1 MENIIYKFFEFG
13 YALIFGFLGL
23 TTFFLY
29 IPNQE
34 KGIELYK
41 KARRTLGT
49 GLIILSIYCII
60 RIFMPLHRDDYEA
73 FWLLV
78 TFTLIHSWMSYA
90 TLLFLLE
97 TPRYLTKN
105 FLIDGII
112 PISLMLILGV
122 IGIYVPGI
130 QKVLIVVFGVIF
142 SAKCLW
148 MCYACRREYKKC
160 KKELANYYDDVPD
173 IKWIGTLMIIGLFI
187 SISTVV
193 AFYVKSIHMLYY
205 LSMPIVYAYFVFR
218 IINFAPKKIDIIRQQ
233 NINALA
239 KPAEAKKEKSKDLQD
254 KIGPQVEEWIK
265 AKKFCRADL
274 TIKDVA
280 MEIGTNHNYLS
291 QYLNNI
297 VGTTFQVWLNTLRI
311 EESKILLTDGVKRPI
326 EEIGSMVGIPQG
338 YNFSR
343 WFKIVTDTT
352 PYQFRKNCLK

>member
-29 IPNQE
+29 IPTQE

-41 KARRTLGT
+41 KARRTLGI
-49 GLIILSIYCII
+49 GLTILSIYCII
-60 RIFMPLHRDDYEA
+60 RIFTPLHRDDYEA

-122 IGIYVPGI
+122 IGIYVPSI
-130 QKVLIVVFGVIF
+130 QQTLIVVFGVVF

-148 MCYACRREYKKC
+148 MCYVCRREYKKC
-160 KKELANYYDDVPD
+160 KKELANYYDELPD
-173 IKWIGTLMIIGLFI
+173 ISWIGRLMIIGLCV
-187 SISTVV
+187 SVSTVI
-193 AFYVKSIHMLYY
+193 AFYVPSIHLIYY

-233 NINALA
+233 NINALT
-239 KPAEAKKEKSKDLQD
+239 KPAKAKKEKSKDLQD

-265 AKKFCRADL
+265 DKKFCRADL

-280 MEIGTNHNYLS
+280 TEIGTNHNYLS

-297 VGTTFQVWLNTLRI
+297 MGTTFQVWLNTLRI
-311 EESKILLTDGVKRPI
+311 EESKLLLTDGVKRPI
-326 EEIGSMVGIPQG
+326 EEIGNLVGIPQG

-352 PYQFRKNCLK
+352 PYQYRKANLK

>member
-1 MENIIYKFFEFG
+1 MEHLIYKFFEFG
-13 YALIFGFLGL
+13 YTLIFGFLGL

-29 IPNQE
+29 IPTQE

-41 KARRTLGT
+41 KARKTLGI

-60 RIFMPLHRDDYEA
+60 RIFTPLHRDDYEA

-78 TFTLIHSWMSYA
+78 TFTLIHSWLSYS

-97 TPRYLTKN
+97 TPRYMTKN

-112 PISLMLILGV
+112 PISLMLILGAV
-122 IGIYVPGI
+122 GMFIPSI
-130 QKVLIVVFGVIF
+130 QQILIVVFGVVF

-148 MCYACRREYKKC
+148 MCYVCRREYRKC
-160 KKELANYYDDVPD
+160 KKELANYYDEVPD
-173 IKWIGTLMIIGLFI
+173 IRWIGRLMVIGLFI

-193 AFYVKSIHMLYY
+193 AFYVHSIHLIYY
-205 LSMPIVYAYFVFR
+205 LSIPIVYAFFVFR

-233 NINALA
+233 NINALSRQ
-239 KPAEAKKEKSKDLQD
+239 AESKKEKSKDLQD
-254 KIGPQVEEWIK
+254 KIGPLVEEWIN
-265 AKKFCRADL
+265 AEKFCRTDL

-297 VGTTFQVWLNTLRI
+297 LGTTFQVWLNTLRI
-311 EESKILLTDGVKRPI
+311 EKSKILLTDGVKRSI
-326 EEIGSMVGIPQG
+326 EEIGNMVGIPQG

-352 PYQFRKNCLK
+352 PYQYRKKNLQ